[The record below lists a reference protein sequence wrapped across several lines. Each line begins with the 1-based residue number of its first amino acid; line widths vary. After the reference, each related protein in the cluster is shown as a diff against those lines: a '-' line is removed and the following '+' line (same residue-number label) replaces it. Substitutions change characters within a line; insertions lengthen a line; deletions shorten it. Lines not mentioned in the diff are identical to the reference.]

1 MTSMKTVLLGSAAA
15 IVATGAA
22 QAADLPVKK
31 AAAVQYVE
39 VCPAFGQGFYRLP
52 GSDICIK
59 HFGYVKMAASV
70 QDERINIGAD
80 GALAVA
86 EGVSNM
92 AGWEYSIRPGW
103 DFRSPTAFGTLRT
116 VVQLRSDRENGTY
129 AGPAP
134 SLTGGDSF
142 SIQAG
147 YIEWAGFL
155 IGRSTSQYQYWGQD
169 DVIGAIGGDVKVTTQ
184 QVSYVW
190 AAPGGIRATIGLED
204 TAAWTV
210 GVSDIATAAISGAG
224 STGPQRMYDVVA
236 SLSTEQAWGNAKVAG
251 IIHQITSNSGA
262 TGLSETDIGWGVLGG
277 ITFNLPTLGAGD
289 RLLLQAAYSDGVIA
303 AGGVQG
309 GASNALTQWGES
321 GQYLAG
327 LQRSDFDAYATTV
340 TATTWDLQTTK
351 VWSVAGQFRHYW
363 NPLLR
368 SNFMGSYSKVDV
380 PAAASTGTLATGFRG
395 DASAWDVGAN
405 LIWGKSRATVELGL
419 EVAYKSVDQ
428 DLPAG
433 TTAASITALGGDVN
447 PSGWF
452 AGAFIQRSW

>member
-39 VCPAFGQGFYRLP
+39 VCPAFGAGFYRLP

-59 HFGYVKMAASV
+59 HFGYVKMDASV
-70 QDERINIGAD
+70 QDQRINISEA
-80 GALAVA
+80 GALAVSEDA
-86 EGVSNM
+86 SNT
-92 AGWEYSIRPGW
+92 AGWQYSIRPGW
-103 DFRSPTAFGTLRT
+103 DFRSPTAFGTLRA
-116 VVQLRSDRENGTY
+116 VVQLRSDRENGTF
-129 AGPAP
+129 AGPGP
-134 SLTGGDSF
+134 SLTGSDSF
-142 SIQAG
+142 SVQAG

-155 IGRSTSQYQYWGQD
+155 IGRATSQYQYWGQD
-169 DVIGAIGGDVKVTTQ
+169 DVIGAIGGDTKVTTQ
-184 QVSYVW
+184 QITYVW
-190 AAPGGIRATIGLED
+190 AAPGGLRATIGLED
-204 TAAWTV
+204 TSAWSNA
-210 GVSDIATAAISGAG
+210 VSDIGAPG
-224 STGPQRMYDVVA
+224 AVVGTGPQRMYDVVA
-236 SLSTEQAWGNAKVAG
+236 SLSTEQAWGNAKVSG
-251 IIHQITSNSGA
+251 IIHQISTNNGA
-262 TGLSETDIGWGVLGG
+262 TANSEFEVGWGVLGG

-289 RLLLQAAYSDGVIA
+289 RLLLQAQYSDGVLI

-309 GASNALTQWGES
+309 GASNSLTQFGES

-327 LQRSDFDAYATTV
+327 LQRSDFDAYAV
-340 TATTWDLQTTK
+340 ASGTTWSLETTK
-351 VWSVAGQFRHYW
+351 VWSAAGQFRHYW

-368 SNFMGSYSKVDV
+368 SNLMGSYSKVDV
-380 PAAASTGTLATGFRG
+380 PAVATTGTLAGGFRG

-405 LIWGKSRATVELGL
+405 LIWGKSRQTVELGL

-428 DLPAG
+428 NLPAG